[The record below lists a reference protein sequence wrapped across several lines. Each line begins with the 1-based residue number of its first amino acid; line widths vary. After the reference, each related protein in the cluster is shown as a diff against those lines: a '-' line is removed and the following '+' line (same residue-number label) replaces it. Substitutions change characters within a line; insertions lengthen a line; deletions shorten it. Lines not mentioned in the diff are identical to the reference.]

1 MSNITER
8 LVEAAKLYPII
19 EDQPYS
25 LFVDSLAEIERLQ
38 EQVNVPKGWKL
49 VPIEPNQWMR
59 TQGEEGFESCS
70 VIETWARMLR
80 AAPAHACKS
89 NVTWVNVTER
99 DELVDSIYLDLGGRF
114 NFIVDSPRDMVAYL
128 VDAGLIATPTKAN
141 EQAKEVYITPGE
153 EEAWREIEKKSLIS
167 RNPAV

>member
-1 MSNITER
+1 MPVS
-8 LVEAAKLYPII
+8 
-19 EDQPYS
+19 Q
-25 LFVDSLAEIERLQ
+25 
-38 EQVNVPKGWKL
+38 
-49 VPIEPNQWMR
+49 
-59 TQGEEGFESCS
+59 
-70 VIETWARMLR
+70 
-80 AAPAHACKS
+80 

-167 RNPAV
+167 RNSRNPAV